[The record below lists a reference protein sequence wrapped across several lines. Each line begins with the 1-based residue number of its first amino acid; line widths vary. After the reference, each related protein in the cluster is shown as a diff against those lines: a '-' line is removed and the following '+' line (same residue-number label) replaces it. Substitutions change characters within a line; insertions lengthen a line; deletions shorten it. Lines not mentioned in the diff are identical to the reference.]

1 MAGFI
6 DGCDGVSP
14 VGFLHLQSV
23 LSRRAELAVQNKNAI
38 LIRILDG
45 NIRSDGCRLLVLLL
59 AALAFLTFAAFLT
72 ALTALAF
79 AAFLAALAFAAG
91 AMIYVVVEELI
102 PEMSAGEHSNI
113 GVITFAVGFTL
124 MMTLDVALG

>member
-1 MAGFI
+1 AAA
-6 DGCDGVSP
+6 S
-14 VGFLHLQSV
+14 
-23 LSRRAELAVQNKNAI
+23 
-38 LIRILDG
+38 
-45 NIRSDGCRLLVLLL
+45 LVLPILPYL
-59 AALAFLTFAAFLT
+59 
-72 ALTALAF
+72 
-79 AAFLAALAFAAG
+79 LAFAAG